1 MPAERSYM
9 RMMMTVTIAAEAG
22 NRGLKDGSLPRTIE
36 AFMQQFKPEAAYF
49 TIAGGDRTAIFVLS
63 MTDANQLPT
72 LAEPFFEALGAHIEL
87 TPAMNADDLKAGLQK
102 MPHK

>member
-1 MPAERSYM
+1 MAAETSQM
-9 RMMMTVTIAAEAG
+9 RMMMTVTIGAEAG

-36 AFMQQFKPEAAYF
+36 AFVKQFKPEAAYF

-63 MTDANQLPT
+63 MTDAHQLPA

-87 TPAMNADDLKAGLQK
+87 TPAMNADDLKTGLQQL
-102 MPHK
+102 PH